1 MVLKGCFQFKYK
13 ILELTVLYWSKMEL
27 PLNLMKTRNKRNR
40 NAYTFFVQEQW
51 AEINKTRTTKMTQ
64 SLFGK
69 ISKVS
74 ECPTKSSFNLDG
86 QKYRY
91 RDKEF
96 GTKPLIFNH
105 LK

>member
-1 MVLKGCFQFKYK
+1 MNLLFFTGQKWNVHF
-13 ILELTVLYWSKMEL
+13 
-27 PLNLMKTRNKRNR
+27 PLNQMKTRNKRNR

-74 ECPTKSSFNLDG
+74 SCSTK
-86 QKYRY
+86 
-91 RDKEF
+91 
-96 GTKPLIFNH
+96 
-105 LK
+105 

>member
-13 ILELTVLYWSKMEL
+13 ILEFTVLCLSKMERQLL
-27 PLNLMKTRNKRNR
+27 PLYLMKTRNKRNR

-64 SLFGK
+64 SVFGK

-74 ECPTKSSFNLDG
+74 ECPIESSL
-86 QKYRY
+86 
-91 RDKEF
+91 
-96 GTKPLIFNH
+96 
-105 LK
+105 

>member
-1 MVLKGCFQFKYK
+1 LVIVFAFVEYGFKGLFSVQ
-13 ILELTVLYWSKMEL
+13 ITLELTVLGWSKLEPTSGTDF

-69 ISKVS
+69 ISKVAKCRV
-74 ECPTKSSFNLDG
+74 ESSL
-86 QKYRY
+86 
-91 RDKEF
+91 
-96 GTKPLIFNH
+96 
-105 LK
+105 